1 MILKTLIIR
10 FAPSIL
16 LLERC
21 DFKYMDNILKKIDKL
36 TIFFAIYTF
45 CFVVFFGTIGY
56 TLPFVL
62 ALILGTLLKIP
73 TKYLMTKFKIKNTVA
88 SLLTTSILFTTII
101 VVLSLI
107 VATLTSESI
116 QLGKNIQSYVTSNKE
131 TIINF
136 FSNLQN
142 YYKNLDPSI
151 ISNIESNINNYI
163 TKTINVSMNA
173 STKIFT
179 QTLGFVSTIPYTLM
193 VLLFTLLTTYFF
205 TKDLSSTNKSNFNII
220 PLKNKDR
227 VHSIFDESKKMLK
240 NYLLSYLL
248 IITITFLETII
259 VFLIFKV
266 KYAVTLSIICGI
278 FDLLPILGIGAI
290 YLPLIVIFFIS
301 KNYVAALGLL
311 ISYVIITIV
320 RQIIEPKI
328 VSSSLGIHPVAVL
341 ASIFIGLRANGILG
355 MLFCMFLMVFYK
367 ILRKVD
373 VL

>member
-1 MILKTLIIR
+1 MDDIL
-10 FAPSIL
+10 
-16 LLERC
+16 E
-21 DFKYMDNILKKIDKL
+21 KINKL
-36 TIFFAIYTF
+36 TIFFVVYSFI
-45 CFVVFFGTIGY
+45 FVIFFGTISY

-62 ALILGTLLKIP
+62 ALILASFLKIP
-73 TKYLMTKFKIKNTVA
+73 TKYLMKKFKFKNTLA
-88 SLLTTSILFTTII
+88 TLLTTSIFFTAII
-101 VVLSLI
+101 VLLSLI
-107 VATLTSESI
+107 IATLTSESI
-116 QLGKNIQSYVTSNKE
+116 QLGKNVQTYVTSNKE
-131 TIINF
+131 VILNF

-151 ISNIESNINNYI
+151 LSNIESNINNYI
-163 TKTINVSMNA
+163 TKTINISMNA
-173 STKIFT
+173 STKIFS

-205 TKDLSSTNKSNFNII
+205 TKDLSLANKNNFDLI
-220 PLKNKDR
+220 PRKNKDR
-227 VHSIFDESKKMLK
+227 IHSIFDESKKMLK
-240 NYLLSYLL
+240 NYFLSYLL
-248 IITITFLETII
+248 IITITFLETIV

-266 KYAVTLSIICGI
+266 KYAVTLSIVCGI
-278 FDLLPILGIGAI
+278 FDLLPIFGIGAI
-290 YLPLIVIFFIS
+290 YLPLIIIFFIS

-311 ISYVIITIV
+311 ISYIIITIV

-367 ILRKVD
+367 ILRKVE